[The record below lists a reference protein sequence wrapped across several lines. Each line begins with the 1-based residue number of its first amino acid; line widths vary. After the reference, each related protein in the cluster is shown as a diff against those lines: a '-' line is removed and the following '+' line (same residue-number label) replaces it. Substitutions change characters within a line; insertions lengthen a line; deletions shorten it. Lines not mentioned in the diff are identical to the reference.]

1 MKPSTGTRLGSTACA
16 TEVIVVRAPS
26 DEVALTCGRLPM
38 EPVPAE
44 TTGDVGDDGPGSVVG
59 KRYVHPD
66 TGMELLCTKAGAGQ
80 LRVGD
85 QELELKAAKRLPSSD

>member
-26 DEVALTCGRLPM
+26 DDVDLTCGHAPM
-38 EPVPAE
+38 APLPAE
-44 TTGDVGDDGPGSVVG
+44 TTTAIGEDGPGSEVG

-66 TGMELLCTKAGAGQ
+66 SGMELLCTKAGAGR
-80 LRVGD
+80 LRIGEA
-85 QELELKAAKRLPSSD
+85 ELDLKAAKRLPSSD